1 MLATLSGM
9 FIDVRPRQN
18 SKALSPMLVTLA
30 GMTVFLHP
38 KTKLLS
44 IVFIMA
50 LQLLR
55 LSYTL
60 FPFATTI
67 DVRPLQ
73 PEKVFIPILVT
84 PSGIFISVR
93 LLHPQKATAPMLVT
107 LAGMFIDV
115 RLLQL

>member
-9 FIDVRPRQN
+9 FIDVRPRQS

-73 PEKVFIPILVT
+73 PEYVYIFEYQLFVVNTVEKWLTVFSNTENKVIFNVFNFILQE
-84 PSGIFISVR
+84 IS
-93 LLHPQKATAPMLVT
+93 
-107 LAGMFIDV
+107 
-115 RLLQL
+115 